1 MAPSLTDLG
10 VRLPE
15 PVLDHGPGER
25 VSETEFIEAA
35 MRWHFDPATGSPF
48 WLRAADQLSFDPR
61 RDVHTV
67 ADLARFPNLVD
78 RLREIPA
85 YDLIPRGYGP
95 DPGIAGVYDS
105 GGTTG
110 RPKRVVFLDD
120 WMDWLSD
127 YTGADASARGYPTGV
142 DWLTVTPSGPHMF
155 GAFLDRTVRR
165 LGRMRFTIDL
175 DPRWVKRSIAEG
187 RPDEADRYADHL
199 IDQATHVLTTQDVRV
214 LVITP
219 PLLERLARR
228 DDLVALVNEKI
239 RVIEWGGAHLDA
251 DSRYL
256 YMTEIFPG
264 LGFYGRYGSTMILG
278 AAVERLGL
286 TAQDRCVFDPPSPY
300 ITFSVIDPDTGR
312 PVEYGARGQVVMNHV
327 SRSALLPN
335 NLERDVATRVEPARG
350 SIQIGDSVADVAPL
364 QAFGGETVIEG
375 VY

>member
-1 MAPSLTDLG
+1 MAPSLTELG

-15 PVLDHGPGER
+15 PVLDHRPGEQ
-25 VSETEFIEAA
+25 VPETEFIEAA

-48 WLRAADQLSFDPR
+48 WLRAADKLSFDPR

-67 ADLARFPNLVD
+67 ADLAKFPNLVD
-78 RLREIPA
+78 LLREIPA
-85 YDLIPRGYGP
+85 HDLIPRGYGP

-110 RPKRVVFLDD
+110 APKRVVFLDD
-120 WMDWLSD
+120 WIDWLTE
-127 YTGADASARGYPTGV
+127 YTSADVTARGYPTGV
-142 DWLTVTPSGPHMF
+142 DWLAVTPSGPHMF
-155 GAFLDRTVRR
+155 GAFLERTVRR
-165 LGRMRFTIDL
+165 LGRLRFTIDL

-199 IDQATHVLTTQDVRV
+199 IEQVRHVLTTQDVRV
-214 LVITP
+214 MVITP
-219 PLLERLARR
+219 PLLERLTRH
-228 DDLVALVNEKI
+228 DDLVALVNARI

-264 LGFYGRYGSTMILG
+264 LGLYGRYGSTMILG

-300 ITFSVIDPDTGR
+300 ITFSVVEPDTGR

-335 NLERDVATRVEPARG
+335 NLERDIATRVEPVPG
-350 SIQIGDSVADVAPL
+350 SAQIGDSVADVAPL
-364 QAFGGETVIEG
+364 QTFGGEAVIEG